1 LRIAGLILPDDGQIS
16 SIVAFDDEP
25 IEHRIH
31 APKIEIRKPL
41 QHGLNVQDLAA
52 KIIILRKIRNHD
64 LSPPSRLIQ
73 RDVTANRH
81 ET

>member
-31 APKIEIRKPL
+31 ARQKSKF
-41 QHGLNVQDLAA
+41 A
-52 KIIILRKIRNHD
+52 
-64 LSPPSRLIQ
+64 SRSNT
-73 RDVTANRH
+73 V
-81 ET
+81 